1 MDSRTT
7 IELLVREPNTSLG
20 RRVYWIVNRICA
32 TQLFQ
37 LTRFFETS
45 RLTFRDN
52 QGALS
57 FADLRNR
64 SKLRF
69 FVAYPALPRV
79 ELKSTA

>member
-7 IELLVREPNTSLG
+7 IELLVREPNTTLG
-20 RRVYWIVNRICA
+20 RRVYWIVNRICV

-45 RLTFRDN
+45 RLAFRDN

-57 FADLRNR
+57 FPDQRNR
-64 SKLRF
+64 GKLRL
-69 FVAYPALPRV
+69 FVAYPALPWV
-79 ELKSTA
+79 DPKSSA

>member
-7 IELLVREPNTSLG
+7 IELLVREPNTTMV
-20 RRVYWIVNRICA
+20 RRVYWIVNRICV

-52 QGALS
+52 RGAVS
-57 FADLRNR
+57 FPDQRKR
-64 SKLRF
+64 SKLQL
-69 FVAYPALPRV
+69 FVAYPELPWV
-79 ELKSTA
+79 DPKSST